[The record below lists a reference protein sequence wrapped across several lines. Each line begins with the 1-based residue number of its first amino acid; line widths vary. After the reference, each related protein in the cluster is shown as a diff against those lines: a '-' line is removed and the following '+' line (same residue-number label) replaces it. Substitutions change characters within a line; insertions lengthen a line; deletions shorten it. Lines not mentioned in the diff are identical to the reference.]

1 MKLSLKTLVTA
12 ISLPVLMTACASNGD
27 NVKEITAQDLQHHN
41 WELVQVDGKNIVL
54 DEHQKAA
61 RLEIGENLTANGNAG
76 CNNFFGQAELKN
88 NQLRIEK
95 MGMTMKM
102 CMEDQMKIENAMTQ
116 TLSNWSDITLT
127 KDGLV
132 LKSADHELTF
142 TLRDWGGAQPRNSI

>member
-27 NVKEITAQDLQHHN
+27 VVKEITAQDLQHHN

-54 DEHQKAA
+54 DENQKAA

-132 LKSADHELTF
+132 LKNADHELTF
-142 TLRDWGGAQPRNSI
+142 TLRDWVN

>member
-1 MKLSLKTLVTA
+1 MKLSLKTLVAA

-27 NVKEITAQDLQHHN
+27 NVKKITAQDLQHHN
-41 WELVQVDGKNIVL
+41 WELVQIDGKNIEL
-54 DEHQKAA
+54 SERQKAP

-76 CNNFFGQAELKN
+76 CNNFFGQAELKD

-102 CMEDQMKIENAMTQ
+102 CIGDIMNVEQAMSS
-116 TLSNWSDITLT
+116 TLSDWSDITLT

-132 LKSADHELTF
+132 LKNSEHELTF
-142 TLRDWGGAQPRNSI
+142 TLRDWMN

>member
-27 NVKEITAQDLQHHN
+27 DVKEITAQDLQHHN

-54 DEHQKAA
+54 DENQKVA

-132 LKSADHELTF
+132 LKNADHELTF
-142 TLRDWGGAQPRNSI
+142 TLRDWVN

>member
-27 NVKEITAQDLQHHN
+27 DVKEITAQDLQHHN

-54 DEHQKAA
+54 DENQKAA

-127 KDGLV
+127 KDRLV
-132 LKSADHELTF
+132 LKNADHELTF
-142 TLRDWGGAQPRNSI
+142 TLRDWVN

>member
-27 NVKEITAQDLQHHN
+27 DVKEITAQDLQHHN

-54 DEHQKAA
+54 DENQKAA

-102 CMEDQMKIENAMTQ
+102 CMEEQMKIENAMTQ
-116 TLSNWSDITLT
+116 TLSNWSHITLT

-132 LKSADHELTF
+132 LKNADHELTF
-142 TLRDWGGAQPRNSI
+142 TLHDWVN

>member
-41 WELVQVDGKNIVL
+41 WELVQIDGKNIEL
-54 DEHQKAA
+54 KERQQAP

-88 NQLRIEK
+88 NKLRIEK

-102 CMEDQMKIENAMTQ
+102 CMDDQMKIEQAMSE
-116 TLSNWSDITLT
+116 TLTEWSDITLT
-127 KDGLV
+127 KEGLM
-132 LKSADHELTF
+132 LKNDDHELTF
-142 TLRDWGGAQPRNSI
+142 QLRDWVN

>member
-27 NVKEITAQDLQHHN
+27 DVKEITAQDLQHHN

-54 DEHQKAA
+54 DENQKAA

-116 TLSNWSDITLT
+116 TLSNWSDITLA

-132 LKSADHELTF
+132 LKNADHELTF
-142 TLRDWGGAQPRNSI
+142 TLRDWVN

>member
-41 WELVQVDGKNIVL
+41 WELVQIDGKNIEL
-54 DEHQKAA
+54 KERQQAP

-102 CMEDQMKIENAMTQ
+102 CMDDQMKIEQAMSE
-116 TLSNWSDITLT
+116 TLTEWSDITLT
-127 KDGLV
+127 KEGLM
-132 LKSADHELTF
+132 LKNDDHELTF
-142 TLRDWGGAQPRNSI
+142 QLRDWVN

>member
-27 NVKEITAQDLQHHN
+27 DVKEITAQDLQHHN

-54 DEHQKAA
+54 DENQKAA

-132 LKSADHELTF
+132 LKNA
-142 TLRDWGGAQPRNSI
+142 

>member
-27 NVKEITAQDLQHHN
+27 DVKEITAQDLQHHN

-54 DEHQKAA
+54 DENQKAA
-61 RLEIGENLTANGNAG
+61 RLEVGENLTANGNAG

-88 NQLRIEK
+88 NQLRIKK

-132 LKSADHELTF
+132 LKNADHELTF
-142 TLRDWGGAQPRNSI
+142 TLRDWVN

>member
-1 MKLSLKTLVTA
+1 MKLSLKTLVAA

-41 WELVQVDGKNIVL
+41 WELVQIDGNKIEL
-54 DEHQKAA
+54 TERQKAP

-102 CMEDQMKIENAMTQ
+102 CIGDIMSVEQAMST
-116 TLSNWSDITLT
+116 TLSDWSDITLT
-127 KDGLV
+127 KDGLI
-132 LKSADHELTF
+132 LKNSEHELTF
-142 TLRDWGGAQPRNSI
+142 TLRDWVN

>member
-41 WELVQVDGKNIVL
+41 WELVQIDGKNIEL
-54 DEHQKAA
+54 KERQQAP

-102 CMEDQMKIENAMTQ
+102 CLDDQMKIEQAMSE
-116 TLSNWSDITLT
+116 TLTEWSDITLT
-127 KDGLV
+127 KEGLM
-132 LKSADHELTF
+132 LKNDDHELTF
-142 TLRDWGGAQPRNSI
+142 QLRDWVN

>member
-41 WELVQVDGKNIVL
+41 WELVQIDGKNIEL
-54 DEHQKAA
+54 KERQQAP

-76 CNNFFGQAELKN
+76 CNNFFGQAKLKN

-102 CMEDQMKIENAMTQ
+102 CMDDQMKIEQAMSE
-116 TLSNWSDITLT
+116 TLTEWSDITLT
-127 KDGLV
+127 KEGLM
-132 LKSADHELTF
+132 LKNDDHELTF
-142 TLRDWGGAQPRNSI
+142 QLRDWVN

>member
-12 ISLPVLMTACASNGD
+12 ISLSVLMTACASNGD
-27 NVKEITAQDLQHHN
+27 DVKEITAQDLQHHN

-54 DEHQKAA
+54 DENQKAA

-132 LKSADHELTF
+132 LKNADHELTF
-142 TLRDWGGAQPRNSI
+142 TLRDWVN

>member
-27 NVKEITAQDLQHHN
+27 DVKEITAQDLQHHN

-54 DEHQKAA
+54 DENQKAA

-102 CMEDQMKIENAMTQ
+102 CMEEQMKIENAMTQ
-116 TLSNWSDITLT
+116 TLSNWSRILPP
-127 KDGLV
+127 
-132 LKSADHELTF
+132 E
-142 TLRDWGGAQPRNSI
+142 R

>member
-12 ISLPVLMTACASNGD
+12 ISLPVLMTACANNGD
-27 NVKEITAQDLQHHN
+27 DVKEITALDLQHHN

-54 DEHQKAA
+54 DENQKAA

-132 LKSADHELTF
+132 LKNADHELTF
-142 TLRDWGGAQPRNSI
+142 TLRDWVN

>member
-27 NVKEITAQDLQHHN
+27 DVKEITAQDLQHHN

-102 CMEDQMKIENAMTQ
+102 CMEDQIKIENAMTQ

-142 TLRDWGGAQPRNSI
+142 TLRDWVN

>member
-12 ISLPVLMTACASNGD
+12 ISLPVLMTACAS
-27 NVKEITAQDLQHHN
+27 VKEITAQDLQHHN

-54 DEHQKAA
+54 DENQKAA

-132 LKSADHELTF
+132 LKNADHELTF
-142 TLRDWGGAQPRNSI
+142 TLRDWVN

>member
-1 MKLSLKTLVTA
+1 MKLSLKTLVTV

-27 NVKEITAQDLQHHN
+27 DVKEITAQDLQHHN

-54 DEHQKAA
+54 DENQKAA

-132 LKSADHELTF
+132 LKNADHELTF
-142 TLRDWGGAQPRNSI
+142 TLRDWVN

>member
-1 MKLSLKTLVTA
+1 
-12 ISLPVLMTACASNGD
+12 LPVLMTACASNGD
-27 NVKEITAQDLQHHN
+27 DVKEITAQDLQHHN

-54 DEHQKAA
+54 DENQKAA

-132 LKSADHELTF
+132 LKNADHELTF
-142 TLRDWGGAQPRNSI
+142 TLR

>member
-27 NVKEITAQDLQHHN
+27 DVKEITAQDLQHHN

-142 TLRDWGGAQPRNSI
+142 TLRDWIN

>member
-27 NVKEITAQDLQHHN
+27 DVKEITTQDLQHHN

-54 DEHQKAA
+54 DENQKAA

-132 LKSADHELTF
+132 LKNSDHELTF
-142 TLRDWGGAQPRNSI
+142 TLRDWVN

>member
-27 NVKEITAQDLQHHN
+27 DVKEITAQDLQYHN

-54 DEHQKAA
+54 DENQKAA

-132 LKSADHELTF
+132 LKNADHELTF
-142 TLRDWGGAQPRNSI
+142 TLRDWVN

>member
-27 NVKEITAQDLQHHN
+27 DVKEITAQDLQHHN

-132 LKSADHELTF
+132 LKNADHELTF
-142 TLRDWGGAQPRNSI
+142 TLRDWVN

>member
-27 NVKEITAQDLQHHN
+27 DVKEITAQDLQHHN

-54 DEHQKAA
+54 DENQKAA

-132 LKSADHELTF
+132 LKNADHELTF
-142 TLRDWGGAQPRNSI
+142 TLLDWVN